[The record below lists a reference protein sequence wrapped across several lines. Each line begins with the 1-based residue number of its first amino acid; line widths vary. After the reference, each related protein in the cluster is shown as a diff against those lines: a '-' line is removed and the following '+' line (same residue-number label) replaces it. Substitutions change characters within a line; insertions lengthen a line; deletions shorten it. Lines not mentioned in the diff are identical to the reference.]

1 MRKVLAVPEPRF
13 IVTLQQVASESVSI
27 ACAIHGNGTS
37 AVVCRHHISVKDLSV
52 GFVENSDDP
61 DDLQAWCAACERL
74 FISEGEMTKAFRAF
88 NDFVLVCV
96 DCYAEIKARH
106 SSQ

>member
-1 MRKVLAVPEPRF
+1 MPNDESEKVT
-13 IVTLQQVASESVSI
+13 IH
-27 ACAIHGNGTS
+27 CGIHGNSVS
-37 AVVCRHHISVKDLSV
+37 AVVCRHHITVKDRSV

-96 DCYAEIKARH
+96 DCYAEIKTRH
-106 SSQ
+106 RSQ